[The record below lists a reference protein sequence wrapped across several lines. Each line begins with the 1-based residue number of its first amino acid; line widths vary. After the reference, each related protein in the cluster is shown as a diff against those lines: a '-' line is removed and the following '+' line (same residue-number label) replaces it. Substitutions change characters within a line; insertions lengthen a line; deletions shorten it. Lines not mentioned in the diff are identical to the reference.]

1 MSNVLGTLVHALCL
15 SLHAS
20 FIICLL
26 WEIIHDSSVFNP
38 YNTSESLLF
47 YTLDTSSGFWMTN
60 IIHSPMKL
68 SCFSCFT
75 SVFMYVMTLITFCMF
90 SNLVLSSFTL
100 KSLDPNSLNV
110 TYVNQKLSLMCLTHI
125 KIGYFCL
132 LSSIILKNISVVHA
146 TRKYHPLKLGSSKLA
161 RILSHLLLFLLII
174 NFLFIGIVNPGM
186 LNPGPSSLK
195 ICYQNVQGLIPIN
208 QRSNT

>member
-1 MSNVLGTLVHALCL
+1 MIDLVQYRFRIGTYTGMEVRGSGRLN
-15 SLHAS
+15 SGQ
-20 FIICLL
+20 F
-26 WEIIHDSSVFNP
+26 HDFSVFNP
-38 YNTSESLLF
+38 YNTSKSLLF

-100 KSLDPNSLNV
+100 KSFDPNSLNV

-125 KIGYFCL
+125 KIYENSRRRVPL
-132 LSSIILKNISVVHA
+132 LWANK
-146 TRKYHPLKLGSSKLA
+146 
-161 RILSHLLLFLLII
+161 
-174 NFLFIGIVNPGM
+174 
-186 LNPGPSSLK
+186 
-195 ICYQNVQGLIPIN
+195 
-208 QRSNT
+208 